1 MNDNTI
7 LRIKVPAHLYES
19 VKEQLSL
26 TEAKK
31 QNYGA
36 GYSVVKEKKM
46 AVPKEDVEEGIHN
59 DEMEK
64 VEEAGLDKIQAAL
77 SNSSVVSALKILNSA
92 ITNRADWAKV
102 LKGLGKAL
110 SSKEGSAFDKA
121 LQSNPNVRRSDQ
133 QLASLSGEKIQM
145 SKVEENINE
154 YFGVDPKLDIV
165 TLLLGAGVPIAT
177 AAIALVQQIGFK
189 GALDLLKK
197 SKLDPEKKKE
207 AEKAI
212 ISSEKGVNEN
222 FNEAKNM
229 SYQEI
234 KEGEDKTNPALE
246 EKAYPYFDTNNVDRH
261 DEIVDLF
268 PIVWADLKKN
278 TNIYAG
284 LVIDLLFHWVH
295 GTKETGL
302 MKLYKDKFLK
312 KGKNK

>member
-1 MNDNTI
+1 MDNNTI

-46 AVPKEDVEEGIHN
+46 AVPKEDVEEVEEGIPN
-59 DEMEK
+59 DGMKKVEETKDTEMEK
-64 VEEAGLDKIQAAL
+64 KTRSLEELKAAKAKLDK
-77 SNSSVVSALKILNSA
+77 KI
-92 ITNRADWAKV
+92 KQME
-102 LKGLGKAL
+102 GL
-110 SSKEGSAFDKA
+110 
-121 LQSNPNVRRSDQ
+121 
-133 QLASLSGEKIQM
+133 
-145 SKVEENINE
+145 
-154 YFGVDPKLDIV
+154 
-165 TLLLGAGVPIAT
+165 
-177 AAIALVQQIGFK
+177 
-189 GALDLLKK
+189 
-197 SKLDPEKKKE
+197 
-207 AEKAI
+207 
-212 ISSEKGVNEN
+212 NEN

-234 KEGEDKTNPALE
+234 KEGEDKTNPGLE